1 MAKILGREDFL
12 RVDDRPVEEVE
23 VTGGVMRVRA
33 MDARTWGKVASQ
45 LEGMNDVGIR
55 LLMCAACLVD
65 EAGERLFDPESPED
79 IALLAGKNF
88 ATSISAISD
97 VAIKLSR
104 ATRGDVEQ
112 MRENF
117 PETPGEDSPSG

>member
-1 MAKILGREDFL
+1 MSKILGREEFL

-23 VTGGVMRVRA
+23 VTGGVVRVRA

-45 LEGMNDVGIR
+45 LGGMDDVGIR

-65 EAGERLFDPESPED
+65 ESGERIFDPENLDD

-88 ATSISAISD
+88 ATSISQISD
-97 VAIKLSR
+97 VAIRLSR

-117 PETPGEDSPSG
+117 PETPGEDSLSG